1 MFEIKTA
8 LTFCLDIK
16 MHVVEMLIDLEFHSD
31 TDVSYYWISG
41 FDSYYNPLE
50 AN

>member
-16 MHVVEMLIDLEFHSD
+16 MHVVEMLIDLEFH
-31 TDVSYYWISG
+31 
-41 FDSYYNPLE
+41 LE
-50 AN
+50 TMFHITELVGLTHITTH